1 MESWNKQL
9 RTKISESEF
18 SYQEISDRTKI
29 PLKYIE
35 AIEKEDFKKLPA
47 EIFAK
52 SQIERLFKFLGIDPT
67 NALKD
72 YEEFI
77 SPPDLSSE
85 EEILKD
91 TESLY
96 QKYFSNLNL
105 SNINNLY
112 LKYGSILLICIFLII
127 TFFVTKDDSG
137 DFSDNNTTKN
147 TLESSK
153 IINQDLFLI
162 PAEDELIFDENAEK
176 YDLVTDENLEDLISR
191 DTIRKIEIVIKGESW
206 VVVFDKNERLLY
218 ELMQTGSY
226 EFSGISPLRFKIGF
240 APATDLYIDEQ
251 KVSFTKAIKGATN
264 YAHFWVNEE
273 NKVESIRD

>member
-72 YEEFI
+72 YEESI